1 MFPFLAVYGN
11 DNQNKDG
18 MKILAAKIGNET
30 KKSCIERMMM
40 MIEKDIFAI
49 KFVYLV
55 FDYIDNGKTK
65 EEMISIL

>member
-30 KKSCIERMMM
+30 KKELYRKDDDDDRKGYFCYKICVSCILL
-40 MIEKDIFAI
+40 
-49 KFVYLV
+49 Y
-55 FDYIDNGKTK
+55 
-65 EEMISIL
+65 

>member
-30 KKSCIERMMM
+30 KKELYR
-40 MIEKDIFAI
+40 KDDDDDREGYFCYKIC
-49 KFVYLV
+49 VSSTL
-55 FDYIDNGKTK
+55 
-65 EEMISIL
+65 S

>member
-30 KKSCIERMMM
+30 KKELYRKDDDDDGKGYFCYKICVSCFSFT
-40 MIEKDIFAI
+40 MIMEKQW
-49 KFVYLV
+49 K
-55 FDYIDNGKTK
+55 K
-65 EEMISIL
+65 